1 MTEDKEQILKNL
13 NSRVHDIMTLCDRVK
28 AENVVLKARNEE
40 LTEEKK
46 VKDLAIQDLKAK
58 VEILTTANSLLSGE
72 NSHDLKIKLNR
83 ILREIDDCIKLMSKY
98 N

>member
-1 MTEDKEQILKNL
+1 MTNDKEQILKEL
-13 NSRVHDIMTLCDRVK
+13 STRVNDIMTVCDRIK
-28 AENVVLKARNEE
+28 AENVVLKAQNAE
-40 LTEEKK
+40 LAKEKQE
-46 VKDLAIQDLKAK
+46 KDLLIKDFKAK

-98 N
+98 